1 MLFYLTIH
9 FKKESFH
16 FCLILDNGP
25 LSSNMLIRK
34 DETTIMLSREQK
46 SAIYTIFWGIF
57 ILVLA
62 YAYFSI
68 GSDLDEGARLSMGS
82 GRKRA
87 AGVLTMLLVG
97 TIHEFLGTWG
107 GVALISL
114 IGLGVIGYGTKSFS
128 TAQPD
133 QAGDKDE
140 DDEDDIL
147 GKLQSTFMNA
157 KEEYTKRK
165 DQEK

>member
-1 MLFYLTIH
+1 
-9 FKKESFH
+9 
-16 FCLILDNGP
+16 
-25 LSSNMLIRK
+25 
-34 DETTIMLSREQK
+34 MLSREQK
-46 SAIYTIFWGIF
+46 SAIYTIFWGLF

-68 GSDLDEGARLSMGS
+68 GSDLEDGARLSMGG
-82 GRKRA
+82 GRKRV

-114 IGLGVIGYGTKSFS
+114 IGLGVIGYGGKSFS

-133 QAGDKDE
+133 QAGDSE
-140 DDEDDIL
+140 DDDQDDIL

-157 KEEYTKRK
+157 KEEYNKRK
-165 DQEK
+165 DNEK

>member
-1 MLFYLTIH
+1 
-9 FKKESFH
+9 
-16 FCLILDNGP
+16 
-25 LSSNMLIRK
+25 
-34 DETTIMLSREQK
+34 MLSREQK
-46 SAIYTIFWGIF
+46 SAIYTIRCGLF

-68 GSDLDEGARLSMGS
+68 GSDLDEGARLSMGG
-82 GRKRA
+82 GRKRV

-114 IGLGVIGYGTKSFS
+114 IGLGVIGYGGKSFS

-133 QAGDKDE
+133 QAGDSE
-140 DDEDDIL
+140 DDDQDDIL
-147 GKLQSTFMNA
+147 GKLQSTFMNEK
-157 KEEYTKRK
+157 KEYNKRK
-165 DQEK
+165 DSDK

>member
-1 MLFYLTIH
+1 
-9 FKKESFH
+9 
-16 FCLILDNGP
+16 
-25 LSSNMLIRK
+25 
-34 DETTIMLSREQK
+34 
-46 SAIYTIFWGIF
+46 
-57 ILVLA
+57 
-62 YAYFSI
+62 
-68 GSDLDEGARLSMGS
+68 MGG
-82 GRKRA
+82 GRKRV

-114 IGLGVIGYGTKSFS
+114 IGLGVIGYGAKSFS

-133 QAGDKDE
+133 QAGNSED

-157 KEEYTKRK
+157 KEEYNKRK
-165 DQEK
+165 DSDK

>member
-1 MLFYLTIH
+1 
-9 FKKESFH
+9 
-16 FCLILDNGP
+16 
-25 LSSNMLIRK
+25 
-34 DETTIMLSREQK
+34 MLSREQK
-46 SAIYTIFWGIF
+46 SSIYTILWGLF

-68 GSDLDEGARLSMGS
+68 GSDLDEGARLSMGG
-82 GRKRA
+82 GRNRV

-114 IGLGVIGYGTKSFS
+114 IGLGVIGYGAKSFS

-133 QAGDKDE
+133 QVGDSED

-157 KEEYTKRK
+157 KEEYNKRK
-165 DQEK
+165 DNEK